1 MKVGIKFSDIKV
13 YDSVICDG
21 HHRYLASLLA
31 NYPLD
36 IAPSFTT
43 SATKV
48 LAWDSISFDDDDW
61 HTLAKVKF
69 LNEQDAEFNNMG
81 MNELLE
87 ILK

>member
-1 MKVGIKFSDIKV
+1 MKIGIKFSDIKV
-13 YDSVICDG
+13 HESVICDG

-36 IAPSFTT
+36 VSPSFLT
-43 SATKV
+43 SATKIV
-48 LAWDSISFDDDDW
+48 GWERITFDEHDWDTS
-61 HTLAKVKF
+61 AKVKV

-81 MNELLE
+81 MEELLE